1 MKFGYPYIFGYKPL
15 GNYQSLLYEVG
26 VDRISSDSS
35 FSVIVQQVVEEP
47 ANIPTV
53 KDLLSR
59 LDSPPEPYTPAP
71 TVERSKPL
79 RRVRR
84 AINYLEREARN
95 ASLGRADEE
104 FVLNFERA
112 RLIRL
117 GQESLADRV
126 EHIAV
131 TEGNGAGFDVRS
143 FEANGSD
150 RFIEVKT
157 TAYGKQV
164 PFFVSQNE
172 VTVSQNYSD
181 HYHLYRVFRFRDD
194 PRLFTLTG
202 ALSHICNL
210 SPIQFVARIA

>member
-1 MKFGYPYIFGYKPL
+1 M
-15 GNYQSLLYEVG
+15 QEA
-26 VDRISSDSS
+26 
-35 FSVIVQQVVEEP
+35 VEEP
-47 ANIPTV
+47 ANILTIE
-53 KDLLSR
+53 DLLSR
-59 LDSPPEPYTPAP
+59 LDCPPEPYTSLP
-71 TVERSKPL
+71 TIERSEPL
-79 RRVRR
+79 RCVRP
-84 AINYLEREARN
+84 AISYLEREARN
-95 ASLGRADEE
+95 ASLGRAGEE

-131 TEGNGAGFDVRS
+131 TEGDGAGFDIRS
-143 FEANGSD
+143 FEADGRD

-172 VTVSQNYSD
+172 VAVSQNYSD

-202 ALSHICNL
+202 ALDRICTL
-210 SPIQFVARIA
+210 SPVQFVARIV